1 MLVPTKFGG
10 PYRIEARS
18 MVNGTMQTIVLD
30 DVLFGDVWI
39 CSGQSN
45 MQFTVVMVN
54 YIYIYILNSHWPI
67 QTVIMATSSKR
78 LLPMLVQDTCI
89 LCVALVCLVDE
100 AMMIQSIFLKRTELN
115 SMAIK
120 CTSINFLRYDAFI
133 L

>member
-1 MLVPTKFGG
+1 
-10 PYRIEARS
+10 

-54 YIYIYILNSHWPI
+54 YTYISPQFSLADSNSHH
-67 QTVIMATSSKR
+67 SKR
-78 LLPMLVQDTCI
+78 LLSMLVQDTCI
-89 LCVALVCLVDE
+89 LCVASVCLVDE
-100 AMMIQSIFLKRTELN
+100 AMMIQSISLKRTELN